1 MKAGDQRLLGNRH
14 VVELAASFDRLRSV
28 DVEHGGPARI
38 AHEQRRM
45 IVTSDCISRRPEPD
59 AMMNDVSPGVWPTV
73 AKAVMP
79 GATSLSH
86 SYFVTL
92 LDTTPMTRRAF
103 LK

>member
-1 MKAGDQRLLGNRH
+1 M
-14 VVELAASFDRLRSV
+14 
-28 DVEHGGPARI
+28 
-38 AHEQRRM
+38 
-45 IVTSDCISRRPEPD
+45 T
-59 AMMNDVSPGVWPTV
+59 NDVSPGVWPTV